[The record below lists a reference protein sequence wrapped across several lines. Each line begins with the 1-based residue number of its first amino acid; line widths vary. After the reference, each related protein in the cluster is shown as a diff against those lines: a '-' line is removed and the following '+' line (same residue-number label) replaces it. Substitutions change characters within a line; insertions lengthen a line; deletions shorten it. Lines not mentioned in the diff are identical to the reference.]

1 MNRSASGLHRIG
13 IVAVIA
19 LAAGSIV
26 GCVGA
31 RHPEADVARDAS
43 LPERVIVLPL
53 EDRSGSADPQMAQRL
68 TELLVAQLRLV
79 SLSTLGP
86 RDIAAV
92 YEEAGRS
99 MPERFDAATLRWFAE
114 ASGCE
119 AVVIGSIND
128 YKAGKAWSDD
138 RLALAVRLVDPST
151 GKVIRA
157 TSFVSDAA
165 DIDATV
171 RGIDQLSLYGVQSV
185 TQSLARAR

>member
-1 MNRSASGLHRIG
+1 MNRFSPGIRRIG
-13 IVAVIA
+13 IVGVIA
-19 LAAGSIV
+19 LAAGALV

-31 RHPEADVARDAS
+31 RHPETDVARDAS

-53 EDRSGSADPQMAQRL
+53 EDRSGSADPAMAGRL

-86 RDIAAV
+86 RDAV

-119 AVVIGSIND
+119 AVVMGSIND
-128 YKAGKAWSDD
+128 YKAGRAWSDD